1 MIWDNVSIFR
11 TNCAI
16 LTSYICAN
24 PRTCRGFSRRCCHV
38 AESNVESF
46 FLSEHSHYLQY
57 YDNYVKIQILI
68 HFLQSQ
74 RANKSVKLITY
85 DYYLTNNTILYV
97 TFIPKAIEGYKRS
110 DSLKRIAT
118 AYTGKIVPHFSLN

>member
-1 MIWDNVSIFR
+1 M
-11 TNCAI
+11 
-16 LTSYICAN
+16 
-24 PRTCRGFSRRCCHV
+24 GSRVDVVTLRNQMLRV
-38 AESNVESF
+38 F